1 MTFRD
6 IRRFGANALV
16 GWANGVLTRIL
27 HIRALERPR
36 KSIRTSR
43 GEETWTGPAEGVG
56 SWFGGAQ
63 HGGKCCVDDY
73 SKASLISRTDSRS
86 QMPTA
91 EGTHLEGESLG
102 WPAPFPQCRRGSGD
116 GRNARVVERW
126 QWHPERVLRALGA
139 VASIPGI
146 GPNPV
151 PFETRLVLQS
161 SRASPQRRRSTSGRC
176 PSRSPARAQPCH
188 TRPCPVNPRSWTRA
202 PKEERRTPA
211 PALLLCTADPESRA
225 AGGRDLRR
233 ALPRDGEAIGKEKL
247 APGLKTLGGLQVTH
261 SRFPPTGGPV
271 VARPAELAPLPCA
284 PAPFPSHRLQDVCR
298 CRTPILPC

>member
-1 MTFRD
+1 VDRTRGGGRLLVRGRTTRGQMLC
-6 IRRFGANALV
+6 RRLFEGILDKQDRLAVTDAHRR
-16 GWANGVLTRIL
+16 GHAPRGGVPWLARSFSSVSTRL
-27 HIRALERPR
+27 RG
-36 KSIRTSR
+36 RTKR
-43 GEETWTGPAEGVG
+43 TR
-56 SWFGGAQ
+56 
-63 HGGKCCVDDY
+63 
-73 SKASLISRTDSRS
+73 SRT
-86 QMPTA
+86 
-91 EGTHLEGESLG
+91 
-102 WPAPFPQCRRGSGD
+102 
-116 GRNARVVERW
+116 V
-126 QWHPERVLRALGA
+126 A
-139 VASIPGI
+139 VASGTRPPCPRRRGLHPGDGF